1 MPRSIQSSHYSS
13 SYGGSQS
20 SSLAGRSISPG
31 QEDDYEG
38 DKAFGNGIM
47 GVMYTVCKEKDKPSV
62 VFMAFRL
69 LADWLQLWMLVVN
82 PAWFNIPRPALWWQ
96 ILYFIS
102 LNDFI
107 SARGNTFYLACFY
120 LLVFGLLMSV
130 VVSLWVGASF
140 QNNRFEYVW
149 PIVFLRIFGKIFY
162 QILDIMSVSLFLIA
176 LDCQYFAVPD
186 EQRGINA
193 ELGVACWA
201 MPHLI
206 HAGVA
211 VLALILFL
219 VLASLFCMGE
229 MELSFT
235 TKNPLAIMHTG
246 VEMRTFGL
254 RMTMAFVAVFV
265 NSLKWQSAAQL
276 ALTSYLVWLL
286 WFWQP
291 QMTGWVNHFRT
302 GTYLSVWWT
311 TLLFL
316 LLAFGI
322 GVDLSDDH
330 ATLRHQARLTTV
342 MWATFF
348 PVGLLGALAS
358 WLRLRYFHR
367 TVLQRFR
374 GKTSLDKPWEVYEVT
389 DSRQVEILA
398 RCCRV
403 WVDRDTLDPEAVL
416 LAETVLKCGIAQRP
430 KDPFMI
436 VLISSFLIDVQSS
449 YQSGY
454 SQLQVAKRLDLNFLM
469 RFAIFSREQQ
479 HTQRSGMSGQADDLV
494 SYVEYT
500 RNHAL
505 ALRVHREALNSMR
518 TVWEILLHA
527 HVRFQTLAEAISRMD
542 AAIKAA
548 DRVYKSVLARHLGH
562 IQMVRLYA
570 KFLEHVKHD
579 PWGAAKWFAEAEK
592 LESVEEDQKNQDAID
607 GLDVSDPE
615 LRAAMM
621 SAGPLGGTGANP
633 RCVIIINAQGQ
644 IQMTNRALLDVFGY
658 TKAEIREKNVGLLMP
673 PSTAAAHNTY
683 LRNYITSGQPKIL
696 NQATEQLAMTKDR
709 RLLPVSLMVTKISG
723 IAEDSSFLGILEPI
737 APAPDTATI
746 WVSLDGGI
754 LGVDAQF
761 TDWFAF
767 TSGEVHGWALSRLV
781 TKQSKAL
788 QQCMM
793 RARAS
798 LHSRH
803 FLTSAQADSSM
814 SVAKMAAAE
823 GSAHNPSLPLGTG
836 SVVRNVPSNHMFQL
850 HSAPSVLSPQR
861 PPLPMHSA
869 PSLLCQAG
877 NKCSAEAQTG
887 PLTGGGVLPVRIT
900 SHTHGMGAHHLHY
913 CLTPVT

>member
-1 MPRSIQSSHYSS
+1 MPKSVSGGSQYSS

-20 SSLAGRSISPG
+20 SSIAGKSLAPG

-38 DKAFGNGIM
+38 DKVFGNGVM
-47 GVMYTVCKEKDKPSV
+47 GVMYTVCKEKDRPSV

-107 SARGNTFYLACFY
+107 SARGTTFYLACFY

-592 LESVEEDQKNQDAID
+592 LESADEDQKNQDAID

-673 PSTAAAHNTY
+673 PSTAAVHNTY

-793 RARAS
+793 HARAS

-803 FLTSAQADSSM
+803 FPTSSQVDSSL
-814 SVAKMAAAE
+814 SVSKRGATAE
-823 GSAHNPSLPLGTG
+823 ASAHNPSLPSGRFALPEPRVTPGARSPFYLNCELPATRPNVCHG
-836 SVVRNVPSNHMFQL
+836 S
-850 HSAPSVLSPQR
+850 
-861 PPLPMHSA
+861 
-869 PSLLCQAG
+869 
-877 NKCSAEAQTG
+877 
-887 PLTGGGVLPVRIT
+887 
-900 SHTHGMGAHHLHY
+900 
-913 CLTPVT
+913 